1 MLYDYFK
8 QLFAQVTNP
17 PIDSIRE
24 EVIMSLECYV
34 GPERNLLGT
43 TCDAMPTASRVP
55 HPILDNDEL
64 AAIKHHGSS
73 RLARPKTI
81 DITFLLQSHRVRV

>member
-24 EVIMSLECYV
+24 EVIMSLECYI
-34 GPERNLLGT
+34 GPERNLLET
-43 TCDAMPTASRVP
+43 TPSSTPTGCCCRTRS
-55 HPILDNDEL
+55 
-64 AAIKHHGSS
+64 
-73 RLARPKTI
+73 
-81 DITFLLQSHRVRV
+81 